1 MEAEVAALAA
11 QLEGSG
17 LGDAMRGGV
26 RNLYAAVN
34 LAHVFGVI
42 LLVGGIGVVDLRVIG
57 FGRRLPLGPLS
68 RLLTP
73 LALAGLLIQAV
84 SGFMLLAAD
93 AGPLSL
99 SWVFRAK
106 LALIGFALLNAL
118 LFRRLFGDLDN
129 ETPPPLARTLAALS
143 IAAWLGVVGLGR
155 WIAYV

>member
-1 MEAEVAALAA
+1 MIDIAALAA

-26 RNLYAAVN
+26 RNLYPIVN
-34 LAHVFGVI
+34 LAHVLGVI
-42 LLVGGIGVVDLRVIG
+42 LLVGGIGVVDLRIVG
-57 FGRRLPLGPLS
+57 FGRRIPLGPLS

-73 LALAGLLIQAV
+73 LAIAGLVIQAG

-106 LALIGFALLNAL
+106 LALIAFAVANAL
-118 LFRRLFGDLDN
+118 LFRKLFGDL
-129 ETPPPLARTLAALS
+129 EAQTPPPLARTMAATSL
-143 IAAWLGVVGLGR
+143 AAWLGVAGLGR